1 MFSQKLG
8 HQVVCEKIPLHEIK
22 HITAVAIDPTTA
34 DFEDMMQ
41 QRNHRAAK
49 RQPSKTFAFQV
60 SMLASDEH
68 SSIVLAGRRYCF
80 RAESKKDRDEWVEQL
95 KLTSARAL
103 QAYRSQDQ
111 SESAAVRLR
120 MHGQNLYESLT
131 FQAGISFIIMTNFL
145 CNLLAAEVLPDLGSK
160 NVLAMYSTV
169 DTCFLCFFVAEMLFA
184 LYLYRSDFF

>member
-1 MFSQKLG
+1 
-8 HQVVCEKIPLHEIK
+8 
-22 HITAVAIDPTTA
+22 
-34 DFEDMMQ
+34 MMQ

-49 RQPSKTFAFQV
+49 PQPSKTFAFQV
-60 SMLASDEH
+60 CMLASDELSSMSLHTH
-68 SSIVLAGRRYCF
+68 SLTGRRYSF

-111 SESAAVRLR
+111 SENVMR
-120 MHGQNLYESLT
+120 GQHLYESLT
-131 FQAGISFIIMTNFL
+131 FQAGISFMIMTNFL
-145 CNLLAAEVLPDLGSK
+145 CNLLAAEVLPELGSK
-160 NVLAMYSTV
+160 NVLEIYSTV